1 MRKAIHFNNFDGN
14 PNEYCKMENK
24 KREHLHFE
32 CGMNEPEKHTH
43 TPYTL
48 KRLNTNINF
57 NIKIVR
63 ILFNV
68 NGDWRECI
76 SKRERER
83 ER

>member
-43 TPYTL
+43 TVHVEAPKY
-48 KRLNTNINF
+48 KYKF
-57 NIKIVR
+57 
-63 ILFNV
+63 
-68 NGDWRECI
+68 
-76 SKRERER
+76 
-83 ER
+83 